1 MLGVGGVTFIA
12 IDRNLRISLWA
23 GRFGVEVGVVEEGLG
38 GGGELVE
45 GAMELLF
52 LINVHC
58 LLLNEL

>member
-23 GRFGVEVGVVEEGLG
+23 GRFGVEVGVVKEGL

-45 GAMELLF
+45 GAMEP
-52 LINVHC
+52 NVLQEHG
-58 LLLNEL
+58 EKRSVK